1 MKRKIKKIILPLLL
15 VLAISVGFYLIIRS
29 DLFSVSKI
37 VVTTDYD
44 INANPKVTAILRDIK
59 GKNILLIN
67 DKNLVGQIKAIDI
80 KIKEVV
86 IKKEIPNKIT
96 VQIESR
102 QALAAIPVNGKY
114 YLIDREGLFFS
125 EQLEVNGMA
134 IVNLGLQNIHLGS
147 RIDDRR
153 KFILLIIDS
162 LKGEDRVADL
172 YEREEDWEVHLSN
185 GTTVL
190 FLKEKTEED
199 NRTALDALQTIISRF
214 RIEGKRPN
222 KIDLRFTKP
231 VVSF

>member
-15 VLAISVGFYLIIRS
+15 TLGFSAGFYLIIRS

-59 GKNILLIN
+59 GKNILLVN
-67 DKNLVGQIKAIDI
+67 DKNLIGQIKAMDI
-80 KIKEVV
+80 KIKEVE
-86 IKKEIPNKIT
+86 IKREIPNKIT

-114 YLIDREGLFFS
+114 YLMDREGLFFS
-125 EQLEVNGMA
+125 EQLGASGMA
-134 IVNLGLQNIHLGS
+134 IINLGLQNIHLGS
-147 RIDDRR
+147 RIDERR

-162 LKGEDRVADL
+162 LKGEERVADL
-172 YEREEDWEVHLSN
+172 YEREEDLEVHLSN
-185 GTTVL
+185 GTTV
-190 FLKEKTEED
+190 FFSAEKTEGETQ
-199 NRTALDALQTIISRF
+199 TALNALQTIISRF

-222 KIDLRFTKP
+222 KIDLRFEKP